1 MLPTRVSGKQ
11 ADDPLAAGVFQN
23 VFLTTLSNIAKK
35 EGLLKFS
42 ETIDQITGKGWTSK
56 SLPYDRFHCL
66 IVIWC
71 GGEPPQLPS
80 YVKLHRLNT
89 QGWKLKV
96 PLEVGAQK
104 APEGKY

>member
-42 ETIDQITGKGWTSK
+42 ETIDQITGKG
-56 SLPYDRFHCL
+56 
-66 IVIWC
+66 
-71 GGEPPQLPS
+71 
-80 YVKLHRLNT
+80 
-89 QGWKLKV
+89 
-96 PLEVGAQK
+96 
-104 APEGKY
+104 